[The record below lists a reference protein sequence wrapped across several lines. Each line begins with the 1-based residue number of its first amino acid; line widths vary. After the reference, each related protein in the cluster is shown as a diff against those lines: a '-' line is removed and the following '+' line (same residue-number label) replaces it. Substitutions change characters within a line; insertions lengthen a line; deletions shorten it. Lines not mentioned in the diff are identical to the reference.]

1 VIAERRPVRGPYLLL
16 DTCVALW
23 WFAGDLDQLGPPG
36 VAAITDAEEIHISA
50 ATVWEIE
57 IKRALGKLE
66 APDDINDMI
75 IASGFYALGISAEHA
90 LTAARLPPHHSDPF
104 DRMLV
109 AQAITEKMTLVT
121 ADKRIAAYPAQVL
134 SLS

>member
-16 DTCVALW
+16 DTRVALW
-23 WFAGDLDQLGPPG
+23 WFAGELDQLGPSG
-36 VAAITDAEEIHISA
+36 VAAITAAEEIHISA

-90 LTAARLPPHHSDPF
+90 LTAARLPPHHGDPF

-109 AQAITEKMTLVT
+109 AQAIMEKMTLVT

>member
-1 VIAERRPVRGPYLLL
+1 MIAERRPVRGPYLLL

-23 WFAGDLDQLGPPG
+23 WFAGDLDRLGPSG
-36 VAAITDAEEIHISA
+36 VAAITDAEEIHVSA

-66 APDDINDMI
+66 APDDINEMI

-90 LTAARLPPHHSDPF
+90 ITAARLPPHHADPF

-121 ADKRIAAYPAQVL
+121 VDKRIAAYPAQVL

>member
-23 WFAGDLDQLGPPG
+23 WFAGQLEQLGSSG
-36 VAAITDAEEIHISA
+36 VAAITDAEEVHISA

-66 APDDINDMI
+66 APDDISDMVV
-75 IASGFYALGISAEHA
+75 ASGFYALGISAEHA
-90 LTAARLPPHHSDPF
+90 ITAARLPSHHSDPF
-104 DRMLV
+104 DRMLI
-109 AQAITEKMTLVT
+109 AQAMTERMTLVT

>member
-1 VIAERRPVRGPYLLL
+1 
-16 DTCVALW
+16 
-23 WFAGDLDQLGPPG
+23 
-36 VAAITDAEEIHISA
+36 
-50 ATVWEIE
+50 
-57 IKRALGKLE
+57 LE